1 MFNFFSE
8 IKNELKLPNFDGGYN
23 LVNINGKAIYVE
35 GHKGLVSLSEQMVKF
50 RVKDKIISVEGEDLK
65 LKILSSVT
73 LSITGEIKNINID

>member
-35 GHKGLVSLSEQMVKF
+35 GHKGLVSLSEETVRFK
-50 RVKDKIISVEGEDLK
+50 VKDKIISVEGEFLK

-73 LSITGEIKNINID
+73 LSITGEINSISIN